1 MRLKEK
7 AAIITGGG
15 AGIGRELALGYARE
29 GANVVVVDID
39 LESSK
44 KVKSE
49 IEKLGRKSLAISV
62 DIKNRSEID
71 SMVAKTVKEFG
82 KVDILVNSAAIY
94 PATPFLDV
102 TEQEMYDV
110 INVDLMGTFRCCQ
123 AAAKEMVK
131 QKSGKI
137 INISSGQ
144 GILGITLMS
153 HYTAAKGGIIALTRA
168 LASELSPLG
177 INVNCISPG
186 LTPTNHV
193 KDELPEAYLEV
204 MAQGMALRRLARPDE
219 YVGTAILLA
228 SDEGSY
234 ITGETIAVDGGLTNV
249 LAPPS
254 ATGFAE

>member
-71 SMVAKTVKEFG
+71 SMIAQTVKEFG

-186 LTPTNHV
+186 LTPTDHV

>member
-71 SMVAKTVKEFG
+71 SMVAQTVKEFG

>member
-39 LESSK
+39 LERSK

-71 SMVAKTVKEFG
+71 SMVAQTVKEFG